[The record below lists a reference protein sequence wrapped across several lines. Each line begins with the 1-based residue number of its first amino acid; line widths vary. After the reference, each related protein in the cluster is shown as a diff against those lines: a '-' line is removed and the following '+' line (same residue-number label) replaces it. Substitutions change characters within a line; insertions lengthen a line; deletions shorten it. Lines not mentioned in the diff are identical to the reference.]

1 MGIKGR
7 NLCFFHL
14 GFEAPLGFG
23 KVEVVVFDQVFFF
36 LGEECGIGKVKV
48 WSFEGF
54 ISYGNFW
61 GLLIWIPNG
70 SLRI

>member
-23 KVEVVVFDQVFFF
+23 KVEVVVFDQVFFSWVRSVE
-36 LGEECGIGKVKV
+36 LGKLKFGALRVSLVMAI
-48 WSFEGF
+48 FRGF
-54 ISYGNFW
+54 
-61 GLLIWIPNG
+61 
-70 SLRI
+70 